1 MCTRSVAPTESPR
14 EVLAEMHML
23 VGAVRTLDVGSRGR
37 RRHGT
42 RRRAPL
48 KLASTTVAVLPL
60 LVAVR
65 SYAQSQ
71 VLAEYMQFVLVQWVS
86 VHHVK
91 TEKIGHIYVYRAQL
105 VSVRNLD

>member
-1 MCTRSVAPTESPR
+1 MGLRAG
-14 EVLAEMHML
+14 EVRR
-23 VGAVRTLDVGSRGR
+23 GA
-37 RRHGT
+37 

-60 LVAVR
+60 LIAVR
-65 SYAQSQ
+65 SYVQSP
-71 VLAEYMQFVLVQWVS
+71 VLAKHMQFVFVQWVS

-105 VSVRNLD
+105 VSVRNLY